1 MLLIEYSQERQAL
14 IHARLQPGGMK
25 LKSLI
30 AFNHFNGFSGK
41 SAGMFRQ
48 TLALRENRET
58 VDESSMAISHPAEA
72 V

>member
-30 AFNHFNGFSGK
+30 AFNRFNGFSGK

-48 TLALRENRET
+48 TLALRENC
-58 VDESSMAISHPAEA
+58 
-72 V
+72 